1 MKKFVIILYVLVS
14 LNILL
19 TYYLFIEI
27 NRNKSDIASIEYNIE
42 KIDFDYLEK
51 IQPKDEIQSDCYSGG
66 WLSQVSCDN

>member
-1 MKKFVIILYVLVS
+1 MKKTIIILYVLVS

-19 TYYLFIEI
+19 TFYLFIEI

-42 KIDFDYLEK
+42 KIDFDFLEK
-51 IQPKDEIQSDCYSGG
+51 IQPKDETQSDCYGGG